1 MTDTSSPDHRAV
13 RFPVGTPPIIER
25 SVTVTEWRGADCTLN
40 CRPCFEAEGCQ
51 EFVVRCG
58 GQDTVLPEYVKE
70 IAAHLFL
77 AHGLPCV
84 RAARGETGEAP
95 DARVTGK
102 DGAAG

>member
-1 MTDTSSPDHRAV
+1 MNDSSAHDHRAV

-40 CRPCFEAEGCQ
+40 CQPCFDAGDFR

-84 RAARGETGEAP
+84 RAARGETAEAP
-95 DARVTGK
+95 GARVTGK
-102 DGAAG
+102 ERAAR